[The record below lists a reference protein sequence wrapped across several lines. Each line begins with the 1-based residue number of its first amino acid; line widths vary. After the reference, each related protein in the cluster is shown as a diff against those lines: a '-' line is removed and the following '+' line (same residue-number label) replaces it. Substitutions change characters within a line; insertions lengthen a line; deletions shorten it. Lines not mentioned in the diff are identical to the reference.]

1 MRSAHGFAV
10 DLALSALGSVAL
22 AQTPA
27 PVYVPVQP
35 SSHPTRMA
43 SRPEGINS
51 PVPALLLNA
60 RKVFIS
66 NGGADAGLFPHPFT
80 GTQDRAYAFVYKAL
94 SSGRRFDVVEA
105 PADADI
111 VIEIELLAPLGPL
124 GDNKQKGTA
133 DPEPTFKLTVFDR
146 PTHYIVWT
154 LTQTV
159 DQALRQETH
168 DANFDAALNS
178 VLRQLE
184 LVAGTTAP
192 AQ

>member
-1 MRSAHGFAV
+1 
-10 DLALSALGSVAL
+10 
-22 AQTPA
+22 
-27 PVYVPVQP
+27 
-35 SSHPTRMA
+35 MA
-43 SRPEGINS
+43 NRPEGINS

-80 GTQDRAYAFVYKAL
+80 GTQDRAYAFVYHAL
-94 SSGRRFDVVEA
+94 SAGKRFQVVA
-105 PADADI
+105 SPADADI
-111 VIEIELLAPLGPL
+111 VLQIQLLAPLGPL
-124 GDNKQKGTA
+124 GDNKQKGTT

-168 DANFDAALNS
+168 DANFDAALTS
-178 VLRQLE
+178 ILSQLE
-184 LVAGTTAP
+184 LVAGTSATAP
-192 AQ
+192 